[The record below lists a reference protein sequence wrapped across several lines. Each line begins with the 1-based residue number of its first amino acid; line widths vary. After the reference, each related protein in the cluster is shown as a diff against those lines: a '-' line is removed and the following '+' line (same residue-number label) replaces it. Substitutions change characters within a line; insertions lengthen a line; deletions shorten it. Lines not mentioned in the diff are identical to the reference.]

1 MTMEEKIRK
10 AMMEL
15 GLDPDGS
22 ETNDKPTKVEVK
34 TKTEPA
40 KESKPASAEVPKKKA
55 KVIEEESI
63 EDEPAVAVEA
73 PEEPVEAPN
82 VQEPQSIFMKISGNH
97 MVLLIP
103 DGLELNKQ
111 VIGRTTYRTI
121 TVQVPD
127 FGGKLYEMPLLNATP
142 APKPSVIARVPI
154 FTPKP
159 KPEADNEYLKELRK
173 EKHKLDAE
181 IKVARANKDDDL
193 VKELRKHRRHIRSQI
208 NRIMEG

>member
-1 MTMEEKIRK
+1 MTLEEKIRK

-22 ETNDKPTKVEVK
+22 ETNDKPTKVAVK
-34 TKTEPA
+34 TKTEPT
-40 KESKPASAEVPKKKA
+40 KKSKPSSVEVSKKKA
-55 KVIEEESI
+55 KVVEEE
-63 EDEPAVAVEA
+63 PVEEA
-73 PEEPVEAPN
+73 LEEPVEAPN
-82 VQEPQSIFMKISGNH
+82 VQAPQSIFMKISGNH

-111 VIGRTTYRTI
+111 VIGSTTYRTV

-142 APKPSVIARVPI
+142 TPKPSVIARVPI

-159 KPEADNEYLKELRK
+159 EAEAEADNNEYLEELRK

-193 VKELRKHRRHIRSQI
+193 VKELRKHRRYIRSQI
-208 NRIMEG
+208 NHIMEG